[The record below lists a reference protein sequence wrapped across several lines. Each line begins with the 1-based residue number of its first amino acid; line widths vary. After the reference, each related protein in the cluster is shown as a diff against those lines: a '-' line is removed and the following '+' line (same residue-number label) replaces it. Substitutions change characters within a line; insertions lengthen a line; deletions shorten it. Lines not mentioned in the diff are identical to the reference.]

1 MVCIQDWAILKSKS
15 GAIYESMAQATTQI
29 AITLDAA
36 LAKALAFNIFSP
48 PFPLLDRY
56 PQGVYIISIVN
67 KDKNVNTSTPLS
79 IDPEQIRRVKDDVR
93 KRINI
98 IKGQLDGLLK
108 MIEEDEY
115 CIDLL
120 NQSLAIQN
128 SIKSLDALLFERH
141 LKTHVVDQ
149 FHNETNKAIEELLRL
164 FKRIHQ

>member
-1 MVCIQDWAILKSKS
+1 MKKDNDVK
-15 GAIYESMAQATTQI
+15 GES
-29 AITLDAA
+29 
-36 LAKALAFNIFSP
+36 
-48 PFPLLDRY
+48 
-56 PQGVYIISIVN
+56 
-67 KDKNVNTSTPLS
+67 
-79 IDPEQIRRVKDDVR
+79 R

-108 MIEEDEY
+108 MIDEDGY

-128 SIKSLDALLFERH
+128 SIKSLDALIFEKH

-149 FHNETNKAIEELLRL
+149 FKNQRDKAVEELLRL